1 MSYEEK
7 LAKMTNAQFSLEWAK
22 VMSRLNPNRKVARKK
37 KKQSRFT
44 ISVKKE
50 IKDTLRKMKD
60 VRVDVD
66 GDDILVSKDSE
77 TIILKA
83 EYL

>member
-22 VMSRLNPNRKVARKK
+22 VMSSLNPNSKVVRKK

-50 IKDTLRKMKD
+50 IKDALRKMKG
-60 VRVDVD
+60 VSVDVD
-66 GDDILVSKDSE
+66 GDDILITKDAE
-77 TIILKA
+77 TIILKT

>member
-1 MSYEEK
+1 M
-7 LAKMTNAQFSLEWAK
+7 
-22 VMSRLNPNRKVARKK
+22 